1 MKKLALTLLAAGL
14 VASFGTANAAML
26 RLDAT
31 SLDPGI
37 DDFDVLFD
45 DTGDGL
51 LQYEEI
57 VSSSGLTFEDG
68 SFWPRLFGVPNL
80 EGVSTIGGPCSD
92 PSEDFW
98 WCFLNA
104 EGDFS
109 VSVTAD
115 TWTYAISPV
124 AADEPSPMPL
134 LAIGLGLLLLRSRRR
149 HIGSGLPVAA

>member
-1 MKKLALTLLAAGL
+1 MRKLALTLIAAGL
-14 VASFGTANAAML
+14 LMSLSTANAAML
-26 RLDAT
+26 RLDAV
-31 SLDPGI
+31 SLDATI
-37 DDFDVLFD
+37 NDFDVLFD

-80 EGVSTIGGPCSD
+80 EGVSTIGGPCVEESA
-92 PSEDFW
+92 

-109 VSVTAD
+109 VSVSDD
-115 TWTYAISPV
+115 TFTYAISPV
-124 AADEPSPMPL
+124 AADEPLMVPL
-134 LAIGLGLLLLRSRRR
+134 LAIGLGVLLLRSRRR
-149 HIGSGLPVAA
+149 DTRSGLPVAA